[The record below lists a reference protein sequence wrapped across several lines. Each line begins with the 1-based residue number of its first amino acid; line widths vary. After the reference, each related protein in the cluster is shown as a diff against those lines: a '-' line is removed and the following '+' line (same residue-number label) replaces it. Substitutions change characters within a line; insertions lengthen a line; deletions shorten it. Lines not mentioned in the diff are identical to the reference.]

1 MHRVILGFLLTF
13 VVCAQNVPRAE
24 YPQPQFQ
31 REQWQTLNGN
41 WEFEFDDADVGIDQ
55 AWFSGTKALSKSI
68 IVPYA
73 FETKLSGIGDT
84 SFHPQIW
91 YRRSFSVPPGW
102 KGKRVLLHFGA
113 VDYQARIWL
122 NGKAIGEHEGGHTPF
137 RFDVTPYLQAGA
149 NTLVVRSWDPPSDRS
164 IPRGKQYWEPKSR
177 GIFYTRTSGIWQ
189 PVWLEAAGE
198 TYLERVKIDATQDGL
213 VKLEARIARP
223 QPGTE
228 FRAIISQANHVV
240 ATAIV
245 KAAGRW
251 AVAAA
256 QVKDPKLWSVGT
268 PNLYDVTFELHR
280 SGVVDRVQS
289 YLGFRTIG
297 FADGRITINNRATYL
312 KMLLDQGYW
321 PESTLTPPS
330 DEAIQYDI
338 RMSKEM
344 GFNGCSQAPEIGR
357 STLSV
362 LGRQNGLSCLERD
375 GQLLLVRRYLRCTVH
390 QGVDSGCRARL
401 QSPVDHYVDSDQRE
415 LGRAQPA

>member
-1 MHRVILGFLLTF
+1 M
-13 VVCAQNVPRAE
+13 
-24 YPQPQFQ
+24 
-31 REQWQTLNGN
+31 
-41 WEFEFDDADVGIDQ
+41 
-55 AWFSGTKALSKSI
+55 
-68 IVPYA
+68 
-73 FETKLSGIGDT
+73 
-84 SFHPQIW
+84 
-91 YRRSFSVPPGW
+91 
-102 KGKRVLLHFGA
+102 LLHFGA

-122 NGKAIGEHEGGHTPF
+122 NGKAVGEHEGGHTPF

-213 VKLEARIARP
+213 VKFEARIARP

-321 PESTLTPPS
+321 PESTITPPS

-338 RMSKEM
+338 RISKEM
-344 GFNGCSQAPEIGR
+344 GFNGCRKHQKLEDPRFLYWADKMGFLVSSEMANSYLFDDIYVSRFTREWIAAVERDYNHPSIIMWIPINESWGVPNLHDAAPAR
-357 STLSV
+357 SPALSV
-362 LGRQNGLSCLERD
+362 YADPLARHDSFCDRQRRLGAHRD
-375 GQLLLVRRYLRCTVH
+375 DGSVR
-390 QGVDSGCRARL
+390 DSRL
-401 QSPVDHYVDSDQRE
+401 
-415 LGRAQPA
+415 RAQRRHVLRKV